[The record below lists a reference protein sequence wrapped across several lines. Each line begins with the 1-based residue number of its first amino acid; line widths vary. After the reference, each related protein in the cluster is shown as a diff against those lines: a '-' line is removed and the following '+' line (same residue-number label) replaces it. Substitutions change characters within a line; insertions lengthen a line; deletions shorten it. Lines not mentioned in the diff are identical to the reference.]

1 MEKEKDAVMEISP
14 LEEVKPEK
22 EKKKKEKKE
31 KKAKKEKKPLDAA
44 AKKKR
49 RRIIMFSAAGV
60 LILALV
66 LKNLFFKSEVSMFV
80 ATVGAVKG
88 EIEQTINT
96 SGTVT
101 TEKSRNYF
109 SDVSVRIGSIPVAAG
124 DSVKAGDVLIS
135 YDADELAREKELARL
150 KAQSAEGNY
159 LNSVQGNNEKLG
171 DLKEANVNLEVLD
184 QQIKDTEAYITNLNH
199 KIEKKKSDLSYFATL
214 LQITLL
220 EEADSLTEEER
231 IEIEKQV
238 ELNRYE
244 QEHNKEIKGWQD
256 ELEVYN
262 KMLSD
267 YQEYRSEMKSQ
278 KSSAD
283 AGKMT
288 AGAREELEAENQT
301 KEIETADSL
310 ESLEKAEGG
319 VPAEFDGVVTEVNAV
334 EGGSVAVGEKL
345 LKLES
350 TEEVM
355 VKISVTKYD
364 LDKIAV
370 GQEAR
375 VTIANKEYQG
385 KVSKINKMAETNNS
399 GAAVVGTEIEITN
412 PDSDVI
418 LGVEAKVVISTAKE
432 ENAVLIPVTAVNVDM
447 NGDFVYVVEE
457 GILVKK
463 PVVTGISSDTMVQ
476 VADGLS
482 EGDQVVTEVTAALT
496 EGMPVT
502 AMPQ

>member
-1 MEKEKDAVMEISP
+1 M
-14 LEEVKPEK
+14 
-22 EKKKKEKKE
+22 
-31 KKAKKEKKPLDAA
+31 
-44 AKKKR
+44 
-49 RRIIMFSAAGV
+49 
-60 LILALV
+60 
-66 LKNLFFKSEVSMFV
+66 LFRSK
-80 ATVGAVKG
+80 
-88 EIEQTINT
+88 
-96 SGTVT
+96 
-101 TEKSRNYF
+101 
-109 SDVSVRIGSIPVAAG
+109 IGSIPVSAG

-135 YDADELAREKELARL
+135 YDADELEKEKELAKL
-150 KAQSAEGNY
+150 KAQSAEGSY

-184 QQIKDTEAYITNLNH
+184 QQIKDTEAYITNLNN

-214 LQITLL
+214 LQITLI
-220 EEADSLTEEER
+220 EEADSLTEDER
-231 IEIEKQV
+231 VEIQKQV

-244 QEHNKEIKGWQD
+244 QEHNKEIQGWQD

-301 KEIETADSL
+301 KEIESAGSL
-310 ESLEKAEGG
+310 ESLEKAESG
-319 VPAEFDGVVTEVNAV
+319 VVAEFDGVVTEVNAV
-334 EGGSVAVGEKL
+334 EGSSAAVGEKL
-345 LKLES
+345 LKLDS

-364 LDKIAV
+364 LDKIAL
-370 GQEAR
+370 GQEAK
-375 VTIANKEYQG
+375 VTIASREYEG

-399 GAAVVGTEIEITN
+399 GAAVVGTEIEILN

-463 PVVTGISSDTMVQ
+463 PVVTGISSDTMIQIVE
-476 VADGLS
+476 GLS
-482 EGDQVVTEVTAALT
+482 EGEQVVTEVTAALM
-496 EGMPVT
+496 EGMPVM
-502 AMPQ
+502 AMPQQ

>member
-1 MEKEKDAVMEISP
+1 MEKEMDAVMEISP
-14 LEEVKPEK
+14 LEEVTPEK
-22 EKKKKEKKE
+22 RKKKKEKKA
-31 KKAKKEKKPLDAA
+31 KKPKKEKKPLDAA
-44 AKKKR
+44 ARKKR
-49 RRIIMFSAAGV
+49 KRIIIFSVAGV

-66 LKNLFFKSEVSMFV
+66 LKNVFFKSDVGTFV
-80 ATVGAVKG
+80 ATVGAVTG

-101 TEKSRNYF
+101 TEKSKNYF
-109 SDVSVRIGSIPVAAG
+109 SDVSVKIGSIPVAAG
-124 DSVKAGDVLIS
+124 DSVKAGDILIS
-135 YDADELAREKELARL
+135 YDADELEKEKELARL
-150 KAQSAEGNY
+150 KAQSAEGSY

-171 DLKEANVNLEVLD
+171 DLNEATVNLEVLD

-220 EEADSLTEEER
+220 EEADSLTEDER

-238 ELNRYE
+238 KLNQYE
-244 QEHNKEIKGWQD
+244 QEHNKEIQGWQD

-288 AGAREELEAENQT
+288 AGAKEELEAENQT
-301 KEIETADSL
+301 KEIESADSL

-319 VPAEFDGVVTEVNAV
+319 VTAEFNGVVTEINAV
-334 EGGSVAVGEKL
+334 EGGSVAAGEKL

-370 GQEAR
+370 GQEAK
-375 VTIANKEYQG
+375 VTIASKEYQG
-385 KVSKINKMAETNNS
+385 RVSKINKMAETNNS

-418 LGVEAKVVISTAKE
+418 LGVEAKVIISTARE

-447 NGDFVYVVEE
+447 NGDFVYVVEN

-463 PVVTGISSDTMVQ
+463 PVVTGISSDTMIQ
-476 VADGLS
+476 VTEGLS
-482 EGDQVVTEVTAALT
+482 EGEQVVTEVTAALT
-496 EGMPVT
+496 EGMPVM

>member
-1 MEKEKDAVMEISP
+1 M
-14 LEEVKPEK
+14 
-22 EKKKKEKKE
+22 
-31 KKAKKEKKPLDAA
+31 
-44 AKKKR
+44 
-49 RRIIMFSAAGV
+49 
-60 LILALV
+60 
-66 LKNLFFKSEVSMFV
+66 N
-80 ATVGAVKG
+80 
-88 EIEQTINT
+88 
-96 SGTVT
+96 
-101 TEKSRNYF
+101 
-109 SDVSVRIGSIPVAAG
+109 
-124 DSVKAGDVLIS
+124 
-135 YDADELAREKELARL
+135 
-150 KAQSAEGNY
+150 
-159 LNSVQGNNEKLG
+159 
-171 DLKEANVNLEVLD
+171 EANVNLEVLD

-214 LQITLL
+214 LQITLI
-220 EEADSLTEEER
+220 EEADSLTEDER
-231 IEIEKQV
+231 VEIEKQV

-244 QEHNKEIKGWQD
+244 QEHNKEIQGWQD

-301 KEIETADSL
+301 KEIESADSL

-319 VPAEFDGVVTEVNAV
+319 VVAEFDGVVTEVNAV
-334 EGGSVAVGEKL
+334 EGGSAAVGEKL
-345 LKLES
+345 LKLDS

-375 VTIANKEYQG
+375 VTIASKEYQG

-399 GAAVVGTEIEITN
+399 GAAVVGTEIEILN

-418 LGVEAKVVISTAKE
+418 LGVEAKVIISTAKE

-463 PVVTGISSDTMVQ
+463 PVVTGISSDTMIQIVE
-476 VADGLS
+476 GLS
-482 EGDQVVTEVTAALT
+482 EGEQVVTEVTATLM
-496 EGMPVT
+496 EGMPVM
-502 AMPQ
+502 AMPQQ

>member
-124 DSVKAGDVLIS
+124 GSVKAGEVLIS

-319 VPAEFDGVVTEVNAV
+319 VTAEFDGVVTEVNAV

>member
-66 LKNLFFKSEVSMFV
+66 LKNLFFKNEVSMFV

-319 VPAEFDGVVTEVNAV
+319 VTAEFDGVVTEVNAV

-482 EGDQVVTEVTAALT
+482 EGDRVVTEVTAALT

>member
-1 MEKEKDAVMEISP
+1 
-14 LEEVKPEK
+14 
-22 EKKKKEKKE
+22 
-31 KKAKKEKKPLDAA
+31 
-44 AKKKR
+44 
-49 RRIIMFSAAGV
+49 
-60 LILALV
+60 
-66 LKNLFFKSEVSMFV
+66 
-80 ATVGAVKG
+80 
-88 EIEQTINT
+88 
-96 SGTVT
+96 
-101 TEKSRNYF
+101 
-109 SDVSVRIGSIPVAAG
+109 
-124 DSVKAGDVLIS
+124 VLIS
-135 YDADELAREKELARL
+135 YDADELEKEKELAKL
-150 KAQSAEGNY
+150 KAQSAEGSY

-184 QQIKDTEAYITNLNH
+184 QQIKDTEAYITNLNN

-214 LQITLL
+214 LQITLI
-220 EEADSLTEEER
+220 EEADSLTEDER
-231 IEIEKQV
+231 VEIQKQV

-244 QEHNKEIKGWQD
+244 QEHNKEIQGWQD

-301 KEIETADSL
+301 KEIESAGSL
-310 ESLEKAEGG
+310 ESLEKAESG
-319 VPAEFDGVVTEVNAV
+319 VVAEFDGVVTEVNVV
-334 EGGSVAVGEKL
+334 EGSSAAVGEKL
-345 LKLES
+345 LKLDS

-364 LDKIAV
+364 LDKIAL
-370 GQEAR
+370 GQEAK
-375 VTIANKEYQG
+375 VTIASREYEG

-399 GAAVVGTEIEITN
+399 GAAVVGTEIEILN

-463 PVVTGISSDTMVQ
+463 PVVTGISSDTMIQIVE
-476 VADGLS
+476 GLS
-482 EGDQVVTEVTAALT
+482 EGEQVVTEVTAALM
-496 EGMPVT
+496 EGMPVM
-502 AMPQ
+502 AMPQQ

>member
-319 VPAEFDGVVTEVNAV
+319 VTAEFDGVVTEVNAV

-482 EGDQVVTEVTAALT
+482 EGAQLVTEVTAALT